1 MRSALVILNQRL
13 ELLCEKLG
21 SGEVQQIAA
30 ELGVTP
36 PLERVLG
43 AVRDDRSWVEAA
55 VSADLDELD
64 AAFKRWGLDGGLT
77 GRFRSFRDLPGTGG
91 HPVVDVWM
99 CPAGRCS
106 RVVPAARDDPAPVCA
121 VTQAS
126 CTLRRLPA

>member
-1 MRSALVILNQRL
+1 MRSALGVLNQRL
-13 ELLCEKLG
+13 ELLCQKLG
-21 SGEVQQIAA
+21 RGEVQQIAE
-30 ELGVTP
+30 ELGVAP
-36 PLERVLG
+36 PLERVLS
-43 AVRDDRSWVEAA
+43 AVRNGEPWDAVA

-77 GRFRSFRDLPGTGG
+77 GQFRSFSYLPATDA

-106 RVVPAARDDPAPVCA
+106 RVVPATRDDPTPVCA